1 MTFILRILLNK
12 KKNSMKKKYFII
24 LLSAILCSGFVL
36 AYKKSQKINP
46 ITKNIINSK
55 YNNDKND
62 YFIIREP
69 DSIFFTKNG
78 QEHILKDYN
87 VLVFENREEN
97 ENNGIE
103 MFMNKLKDKL
113 KKDKNIDILY
123 SRPQKTKDITFHW
136 NVFSIYYAKQE
147 NNSIYLILND
157 NDKKAEEMQT
167 LLKEIIKSYPDI
179 KVIYLPKIQYSHK
192 GCSVKAAMFVK
203 ELHKNNDEFLK
214 LLLKIGKN
222 NNEKHISIQELFDN
236 GKLSNEEQMLIIKRY
251 TKFIQQDS
259 IYNSYVMNGFIKNKH
274 YNGTKIKTDKKTKKD
289 IYIKNSKLHDKGY
302 SILYKILLNDKEVKE
317 GTKITKEKVLILLNN
332 R

>member
-1 MTFILRILLNK
+1 
-12 KKNSMKKKYFII
+12 MKKKYFII
-24 LLSAILCSGFVL
+24 LLSVILCSGFVL

-157 NDKKAEEMQT
+157 NDKKTEEMQT
-167 LLKEIIKSYPDI
+167 LLKELIKNYPNM

-203 ELHKNNDEFLK
+203 ELHPANAPTLIFVT
-214 LLLKIGKN
+214 
-222 NNEKHISIQELFDN
+222 
-236 GKLSNEEQMLIIKRY
+236 LSGIVTLARAVHPENTYPSMLVTPSGIAILVNALHPENAESPMLITLSGIV
-251 TKFIQQDS
+251 TLVKFVRLLNKKAPILDTPS
-259 IYNSYVMNGFIKNKH
+259 GMTTLSGHIPFTLYKTLPKMTNPSGWLSLNGVPSNARSLMLVTLSGITISVN
-274 YNGTKIKTDKKTKKD
+274 
-289 IYIKNSKLHDKGY
+289 KLHP
-302 SILYKILLNDKEVKE
+302 
-317 GTKITKEKVLILLNN
+317 
-332 R
+332 